1 MLLKVKQINKEWN
14 GHLLFENI
22 SFEVK
27 ENERLALFGRN
38 GAGKTT
44 LLKGLTGRL
53 KLDGGEVQ
61 RILPLEEWG
70 WLDQQA
76 QLESAL
82 TLQQFVQAG
91 SGELFGLKQAMEELA
106 NQMQGGDNSE
116 LQLGRYS
123 ELFERYVQLDG
134 YSWEIKVERCLTRLS
149 FERALWGQTFAQLSG
164 GQKTKAQLAALMVRE
179 PKLVLLDEPT
189 NHLDAEA
196 LDALEQWVMSY
207 AGTIVYVSHD
217 RTFIDR
223 TASSVLELGQHAC
236 RRYPGGYTDYKKQKE
251 LELKTQEALHKK
263 QEQERE
269 REKLL
274 ESIRMYSEWFHQ
286 AHKAAGQNDFLRSKS
301 KKNVSRLHAK
311 ESALER
317 LDRNKVQVSRAETR
331 LRMQLDSDEFSAATL
346 LRMDAVG
353 FAYEGQNP
361 LFSQLSLSV
370 SKGDRLAV
378 IGSNGAGKST
388 LLKLATGKL
397 KPDTGE
403 VVLNPQAKIGYFE
416 QELEQLDHKMTILE
430 SLLLLPDMTQT
441 YARTILG
448 CFMFSKDDVFKCIG
462 DLSMGEKCRVAFLKL
477 YFSKANLLVLDEP
490 TNYLDIGTREQ
501 VEEALMHYPGAV
513 LLVTHDRY
521 LIRQAAN
528 RLLILSG
535 DQAPRY
541 FPGTYEEY
549 LSKDRSRNISP
560 EEQTIQNEQEM
571 LMLRLTKLMG
581 VSQPDGL
588 EEQEQLLRE
597 MIGLRLQIA
606 SLSNE
611 T

>member
-53 KLDGGEVQ
+53 KFDGGEVQ
-61 RILPLEEWG
+61 RLLPLEEWG

-76 QLESAL
+76 QHDSAL
-82 TLQQFVQAG
+82 TLQEFVQAG
-91 SGELFGLKQAMEELA
+91 SDELFGLKQAMEELTI
-106 NQMQGGDNSE
+106 QMQGGDNSE

-149 FERALWGQTFAQLSG
+149 FERALWGQTFQQLSG

-207 AGTIVYVSHD
+207 GGTIVYVSHD

-223 TASSVLELGQHAC
+223 TATSVLELGQHAC
-236 RRYPGGYTDYKKQKE
+236 RRYPGGYADYKKQKE
-251 LELKTQEALHKK
+251 LELKTQEALQKK

-269 REKLL
+269 KLV
-274 ESIRMYSEWFHQ
+274 ESIRMYAEWFQQ

-317 LDRNKVQVSRAETR
+317 LGSNKVQVSRGETQ

-361 LFSQLSLSV
+361 LFRQLSLSV
-370 SKGDRLAV
+370 NKGDRLAV
-378 IGSNGAGKST
+378 LGSNGAGKST

-403 VVLNPQAKIGYFE
+403 VILNPQAKIGYFE

-430 SLLLLPDMTQT
+430 SLLQLPDMTQT

-448 CFMFSKDDVFKCIG
+448 CFLFSKDDVFKCIG

-490 TNYLDIGTREQ
+490 TNYLDIETREQ
-501 VEEALMHYPGAV
+501 VEEALLQYHGAV

-535 DQAPRY
+535 DQAPRC

-549 LSKDRSRNISP
+549 LSKDRSRIMSP
-560 EEQTIQNEQEM
+560 EEQTIQNEKEI
-571 LMLRLTKLMG
+571 LMLRLSQLMG
-581 VSQPDGL
+581 SAQPEGQ
-588 EEQEQLLRE
+588 EEQETLLRE
-597 MIGLRLQIA
+597 LRGIRLQIA
-606 SLSNE
+606 NLSNE
-611 T
+611 A